1 MPREEVRRTTVTYA
15 AKKKGGK
22 KGGGNKK
29 GPKPLVIPTVEATP
43 AVVDPTA
50 RTDVIMHSLQ
60 LIDSHYKAT
69 TQPLLEGL
77 DISVAATAL
86 YEAPFVLISTTLEDP
101 MTIDYAN
108 KMALRT
114 FGYTWSEMTELPV
127 LSLIHESQQE
137 VLLDAWRKTVE
148 GSTPWEGLH
157 LTKDTV
163 EVPIDGG
170 LAWAVKSSSGNVI
183 GVAMKWT
190 PPPPAEEEESGGAPA
205 DVAAVPGQ
213 QPQEQKMSEE

>member
-1 MPREEVRRTTVTYA
+1 M
-15 AKKKGGK
+15 
-22 KGGGNKK
+22 
-29 GPKPLVIPTVEATP
+29 
-43 AVVDPTA
+43 
-50 RTDVIMHSLQ
+50 
-60 LIDSHYKAT
+60 
-69 TQPLLEGL
+69 
-77 DISVAATAL
+77 
-86 YEAPFVLISTTLEDP
+86 
-101 MTIDYAN
+101 
-108 KMALRT
+108 
-114 FGYTWSEMTELPV
+114 
-127 LSLIHESQQE
+127 
-137 VLLDAWRKTVE
+137 E

-213 QPQEQKMSEE
+213 QPQVCYELFILGDMGRLSHVQVAYDVMHACNITQRPPDAHTEHVHISKSLEHS